1 MTKQTKKTK
10 HKIIGLPRRDRV
22 AQETLFPEKAQP
34 PREASDVRRVNV
46 FAYGSNVDQDQMRSR
61 CPSAR
66 LVGVA
71 TLRGHAMA
79 FAGYSASRCGPVATV
94 FKCDALDVPGALYS
108 ITHDD
113 LARLDRFE
121 GVPWMYTRTSAWVI
135 ANGKRRRAEIYRLRS
150 EQFARGLGTPSP
162 AYLGL
167 IVRAYHGLGLSK
179 ESLSIAIGL
188 AARVK
193 RTQPREAPLT
203 SRTPDPTYGS
213 RWTPGSKENG
223 DDDE

>member
-1 MTKQTKKTK
+1 MTKR
-10 HKIIGLPRRDRV
+10 KIIKLPRRGDSFPRRPRV
-22 AQETLFPEKAQP
+22 AQEALFPETESP
-34 PREASDVRRVNV
+34 PPDLRRVNV
-46 FAYGSNVDQDQMRSR
+46 FAYGSNTDLDQMRYR

-66 LVGVA
+66 LLGVA
-71 TLRGHAMA
+71 RLCGHAMA
-79 FAGYSASRCGPVATV
+79 FAGHSASRSGPVATV

-108 ITHDD
+108 ITRDD

-121 GVPWMYTRTSAWVI
+121 GVPWMYTRASMRVI
-135 ANGKRRRAEIYRLRS
+135 ADGKLRRAEVYRLRD

-162 AYLGL
+162 AYLGI
-167 IVRAYHGLGLSK
+167 IVRAYPGLGISK
-179 ESLSIAIGL
+179 ESLWVAIGL

-193 RTQPREAPLT
+193 RTQHANAPLT

-213 RWTPGSKENG
+213 RRTPGSKENS